1 MEIAVMIS
9 EATFARG
16 YSSFWNGIIP
26 WINQYTKAIN
36 ERYLTSLMNPIKGT
50 EDPSYRSINSIIAF
64 NIYRNKCQGKTITL
78 DESFRQTKDE
88 IKNYPRNN
96 LDKYIFDKNNEN
108 IIKQLSDRLFEI
120 YFSKDILIDP
130 FFPGCGVMANCKGDI
145 LFENSLV
152 EIKSGERTL
161 QASDIK
167 QLLVYCG
174 LNEIAGKKYKIDKI
188 VYFNPRMGV
197 LWNGDINLVFRSI
210 SSITLV
216 DFYQDLEDFLI
227 SMSIESIM

>member
-1 MEIAVMIS
+1 MIS
-9 EATFARG
+9 EVTFARG
-16 YSSFWNGIIP
+16 YSSFWNRIIP
-26 WINQYTKAIN
+26 WINPYIKVIN
-36 ERYLTSLMNPIKGT
+36 ERYLTSLINPIKET
-50 EDPSYRSINSIIAF
+50 ENPSYRSINSIIAF
-64 NIYRNKCQGKTITL
+64 NVYRNKCQGKTITL
-78 DESFRQTKDE
+78 DESFRQTKKE
-88 IKNYPRNN
+88 IENYPRNN

-108 IIKQLSDRLFEI
+108 IIKQISDRLFSI

-152 EIKSGERTL
+152 EIKCGERTL

-197 LWNGDINLVFRSI
+197 LWNGDISLVFRSI

-216 DFYQDLEDFLI
+216 DFYQELEDFLI
-227 SMSIESIM
+227 AMSTETIM